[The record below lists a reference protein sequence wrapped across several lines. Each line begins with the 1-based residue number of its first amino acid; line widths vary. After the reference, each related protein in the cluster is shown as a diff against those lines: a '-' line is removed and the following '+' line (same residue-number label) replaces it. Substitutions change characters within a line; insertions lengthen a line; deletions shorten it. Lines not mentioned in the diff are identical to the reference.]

1 MIVDELKIDIRLL
14 PCPKCGGLPVVLI
27 RPHAFESTVHIECS
41 ACGIAGPRLAFASR
55 RALRELLPDLATA
68 RRQAAADWNR
78 RLP

>member
-27 RPHAFESTVHIECS
+27 RPHVFESTVHIECS
-41 ACGIAGPRLAFASR
+41 ACGIGGPQIAFANR
-55 RALRELLPDLATA
+55 MELRELLPDLATA

-78 RLP
+78 RQP